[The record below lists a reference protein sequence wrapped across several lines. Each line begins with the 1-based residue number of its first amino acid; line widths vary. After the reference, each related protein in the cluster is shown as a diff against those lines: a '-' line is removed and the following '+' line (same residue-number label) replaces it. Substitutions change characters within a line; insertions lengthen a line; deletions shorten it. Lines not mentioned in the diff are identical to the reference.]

1 MVHRIGT
8 IRLLMI
14 ANTPSISVITAVA
27 ERRPPEFPVTFG
39 TLHIL
44 RVLRQVP
51 VKQPASSAV
60 RTMWFKGVPFSLQSK
75 ATGMRLS
82 FVEEPQ
88 PPMPTFDTM
97 SGIIDL
103 FYPITALAE
112 VQDLLR
118 SGKERFCY
126 YWKSSDGLRCRAWLM
141 ASP

>member
-1 MVHRIGT
+1 
-8 IRLLMI
+8 MI
-14 ANTPSISVITAVA
+14 VNPPSISVITAVA
-27 ERRPPEFPVTFG
+27 ERCPPEFPMTFG

-44 RVLRQVP
+44 RVLRQLP
-51 VKQPASSAV
+51 VKQPVSSAV
-60 RTMWFKGVPFSLQSK
+60 RTLTFKGAPFSRQSK

-88 PPMPTFDTM
+88 PPMPAFDIT

-103 FYPITALAE
+103 FYPIASLAE

-126 YWKSSDGLRCRAWLM
+126 YWRSSDGLRCRAWLM